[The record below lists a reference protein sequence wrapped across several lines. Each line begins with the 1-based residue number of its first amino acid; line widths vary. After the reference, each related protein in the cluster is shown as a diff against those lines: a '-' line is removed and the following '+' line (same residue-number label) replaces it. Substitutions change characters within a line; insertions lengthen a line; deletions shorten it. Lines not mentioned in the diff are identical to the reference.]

1 MSIRAP
7 YYLQVAISSS
17 EPLTLIDLQK
27 SNEAIKLQIR
37 VYWCVKDELIGL
49 KIAANSKSTVC
60 YTEKL

>member
-7 YYLQVAISSS
+7 YYLQVGS